1 MAAECCSVMSRRHL
15 LNLRTLQQCHL
26 PQRHGTQSVTS
37 ADLCSVAFVVLVF
50 VFHQCHLA
58 AENSREAPTL
68 AHSHRTLCHRDQR
81 VPLLV
86 NSCRVVCASAQFT
99 LLERNIGLDVS

>member
-68 AHSHRTLCHRDQR
+68 VRGTATSSLTLIPTAEGPLPSYT
-81 VPLLV
+81 VPPRPTSTAFSELV
-86 NSCRVVCASAQFT
+86 
-99 LLERNIGLDVS
+99 